1 MATIRLLELLILLS
15 LLFLMA
21 GLFLWFWGSWPPLEV
36 RPLLERLHKLTV
48 SDSLG
53 SLLMLLGLQIRRPDW
68 WPLYG
73 LAMLGLMLWNTIFG
87 YVVARGVH
95 QSRLLNAKARELG
108 DAS

>member
-1 MATIRLLELLILLS
+1 MSVVLLKEAAS
-15 LLFLMA
+15 LLLLFA
-21 GLFLWFWGSWPPLEV
+21 GLFLWFWGSWPLLEV
-36 RPLLERLHKLTV
+36 RPLLDRLHKLTV

-53 SLLMLLGLQIRRPDW
+53 SLLMLLGLLIRRPDW

-87 YVVARGVH
+87 YVIARGVH
-95 QSRLLNAKARELG
+95 LSRPLTARARELD

>member
-1 MATIRLLELLILLS
+1 MTTAGNEGLS
-15 LLFLMA
+15 LMLLGS
-21 GLFLWFWGSWPPLEV
+21 GLLLWFWGSWPLLER
-36 RPLLERLHKLTV
+36 RPLLARLHKLTV

-53 SLLMLLGLQIRRPDW
+53 SLLMLLGLLIRRPDW

-87 YVVARGVH
+87 YVIARGVH
-95 QSRLLNAKARELG
+95 QSRLLNAKAQELG

>member
-1 MATIRLLELLILLS
+1 MSVVLLKEAAGLA
-15 LLFLMA
+15 FLMA
-21 GLFLWFWGSWPPLEV
+21 GLFLWFWGSWPLLER
-36 RPLLERLHKLTV
+36 RPLLARLHKLTV

-53 SLLMLLGLQIRRPDW
+53 SLLMLLGLLIRRPDW

-87 YVVARGVH
+87 YVIARGVH
-95 QSRLLNAKARELG
+95 LSRPLTARARELG